1 MPLPAL
7 ELRYDIGVPVYRQ
20 IYDAVLLALA
30 RGDLR
35 RDEQLPTIHELAR
48 QLDVNPNTIVRAYQ
62 ELERSGHVVAERG
75 RGTFA
80 AGATRP
86 PKVTR
91 QHVLKTIVERA
102 LGECSRHGLDEQDLF
117 EYLRRQTS

>member
-7 ELRYDIGVPVYRQ
+7 ELRYDAGIPVYRQ
-20 IYDAVLLALA
+20 ICDAVLLALA
-30 RGDLR
+30 RGDLQ

-48 QLDVNPNTIVRAYQ
+48 QLDVNPNTVVRAYQ
-62 ELERSGHVVAERG
+62 ELERGGHVVAERG

-80 AGATRP
+80 AAATRP
-86 PKVTR
+86 PKATR
-91 QHVLKTIVERA
+91 ESLLRRIVERA

-117 EYLRRQTS
+117 EYLRRKTS

>member
-1 MPLPAL
+1 MPLPVL
-7 ELRYDIGVPVYRQ
+7 HLRYDAGVPVYRQ
-20 IYDAVLLALA
+20 ICDAVLLAMA

-48 QLDVNPNTIVRAYQ
+48 QLDVNPNTVVRAYQ
-62 ELERSGHVVAERG
+62 ELERGGHVVAERG

-80 AGATRP
+80 SGAARP

-91 QHVLKTIVERA
+91 ESLLKTIVERA
-102 LGECSRHGLDEQDLF
+102 LGDCSRHGLDEQDLF
-117 EYLRRQTS
+117 EYLRRKTS

>member
-1 MPLPAL
+1 MPLPVP
-7 ELRYDIGVPVYRQ
+7 ELRYDAGVPVYRQ

-35 RDEQLPTIHELAR
+35 RDEQLPTIHELAQ
-48 QLDVNPNTIVRAYQ
+48 QLDVNPNTIVSAYQ
-62 ELERSGHVVAERG
+62 ELERGGHVVAERG

-86 PKVTR
+86 PKVKR
-91 QHVLKTIVERA
+91 ESLLRTIVERA
-102 LGECSRHGLDEQDLF
+102 LGECSRHGLDEQDLV
-117 EYLRRQTS
+117 EYLQRKTS

>member
-1 MPLPAL
+1 MPLPVL
-7 ELRYDIGVPVYRQ
+7 KLRYDAGVPVYRQ
-20 IYDAVLLALA
+20 ICDAVLLALA

-62 ELERSGHVVAERG
+62 ELEREGYVVAERG

-86 PKVTR
+86 PKAAR
-91 QHVLKTIVERA
+91 ESLLRTIVERA

-117 EYLRRQTS
+117 DYLRRKTS

>member
-1 MPLPAL
+1 MPLPPL
-7 ELRYDIGVPVYRQ
+7 ELHYDGGVPVYRQ
-20 IYDAVLLALA
+20 ICDAVLLAMA
-30 RGDLR
+30 RGDLQ

-48 QLDVNPNTIVRAYQ
+48 QLDVNPNTIARAYQ
-62 ELERSGHVVAERG
+62 ELERAGHVVAERG

-86 PKVTR
+86 PKMKR
-91 QHVLKTIVERA
+91 DSLRRGIVERA

-117 EYLRRQTS
+117 EYLRRKTT

>member
-7 ELRYDIGVPVYRQ
+7 ELRYDAGVPVYRQ
-20 IYDAVLLALA
+20 ICDAVLLALA
-30 RGDLR
+30 HGDLR

-48 QLDVNPNTIVRAYQ
+48 KLDVNPNTIVRAYQ
-62 ELERSGHVVAERG
+62 ELERGGYVVAERG

-80 AGATRP
+80 AGTERP
-86 PKVTR
+86 PKEKR
-91 QHVLKTIVERA
+91 ESLLKTIMDRA

-117 EYLRRQTS
+117 EYLRRKTT

>member
-1 MPLPAL
+1 MPLPVL
-7 ELRYDIGVPVYRQ
+7 ELRYDAGVPVYRQ

-35 RDEQLPTIHELAR
+35 RDEQLPTIHDLAR

-62 ELERSGHVVAERG
+62 ELERGGHVLAERG

-86 PKVTR
+86 PKVAR
-91 QHVLKTIVERA
+91 ESVLRTIVERA

-117 EYLRRQTS
+117 EYLRRKTT